1 MPAFRSRNL
10 LYLRV
15 DTQTILPVFLHLDD
29 QNGHTEWMTQST
41 LEQVVEDMRY
51 LIGPKIE
58 AEDRAAVAPG
68 PSSMKKTSGVDVFR
82 GKTYQFGYYLEKADH
97 HTILIKHQSF
107 VPAAPLVS
115 AKPAVTASVSPRAFQ
130 PTRES
135 GLVSST
141 QGKKRARPQS
151 LEVDDLDQQQ
161 SREQTEVHLVPTPLQ
176 PRRSR
181 RTKSRVANYQ
191 ELSDSE
197 QQRGQPGDELGSSN
211 ARQSFQEPGED
222 DGYEAEIKMEHSDHD
237 DILHYPSLSN
247 PLPSP
252 FDVDDSDNEDAA
264 DKKKLKLTTSYT
276 GFTISKYK
284 LCLIVQPYPP
294 LPKPGFTSKS
304 PGTQPSRVRDAPASS
319 LLPSRQAHLAPFIHL
334 SPTPGPQPSRR
345 RTPLFREPSMTPA
358 PDTVLQETS
367 PLKGLTMSLGDSF
380 GPSEGLNAAD
390 NELENLMEVT
400 QSFSLASGTMERMG
414 VPMYAGGISANVDA
428 DEDGWLMGDADE
440 RND

>member
-1 MPAFRSRNL
+1 
-10 LYLRV
+10 
-15 DTQTILPVFLHLDD
+15 
-29 QNGHTEWMTQST
+29 MTQST

-51 LIGPKIE
+51 L
-58 AEDRAAVAPG
+58 RAAVAPG
-68 PSSMKKTSGVDVFR
+68 PSSMKKTSGLMYFVE
-82 GKTYQFGYYLEKADH
+82 FGYYLEKADH

-237 DILHYPSLSN
+237 DILHYPS
-247 PLPSP
+247 
-252 FDVDDSDNEDAA
+252 FDNEDAA

-284 LCLIVQPYPP
+284 LCLI
-294 LPKPGFTSKS
+294 PGFTSKS
-304 PGTQPSRVRDAPASS
+304 PGTQPSRS
-319 LLPSRQAHLAPFIHL
+319 PSPLAPFIHL

-367 PLKGLTMSLGDSF
+367 PLKGLTMSLGDS
-380 GPSEGLNAAD
+380 
-390 NELENLMEVT
+390 
-400 QSFSLASGTMERMG
+400 
-414 VPMYAGGISANVDA
+414 
-428 DEDGWLMGDADE
+428 
-440 RND
+440 